1 MNENRE
7 RLTALR
13 ASLGR
18 QVQDQGLPLV
28 DTVFWHN
35 PGPKIGGYLAFQ
47 LQMAGCGETGAHRVD
62 LQPRPQRF
70 KSLSELRQHLE
81 REHTNKHWY
90 RGQRRRYQALYRGV
104 IPSLIEAGL
113 GFDAVEF
120 QMESLVPSVYRSFVR
135 SSPATWHESPPLGPP
150 LDAFAAPLRAI
161 LRSGNEKL
169 IEVFVQATE
178 MIGLDTIRLLV
189 SDRVNIGLG
198 EKMAAP
204 GTNVSKEIAKLI
216 SLAQHYEFNS
226 VMVDVTRNV
235 DIAATFA
242 SSDWESGKRAREGG
256 GVIYRFDALMIEKAS
271 VDMLKGGVRSPLL
284 GPLALLGVTD
294 VHEIGFD
301 LQRPVRQQGG
311 SLFGLETAAAHF
323 LFQMHGALEAFVFEE
338 DDVGAD
344 DIPEMNHLRPADDP
358 GLAVFD
364 MSARDQVEPLTDD
377 EIADGLRRAGKSD
390 KEVAR
395 TLSWR
400 RDGIV

>member
-1 MNENRE
+1 
-7 RLTALR
+7 
-13 ASLGR
+13 
-18 QVQDQGLPLV
+18 
-28 DTVFWHN
+28 
-35 PGPKIGGYLAFQ
+35 
-47 LQMAGCGETGAHRVD
+47 
-62 LQPRPQRF
+62 
-70 KSLSELRQHLE
+70 
-81 REHTNKHWY
+81 
-90 RGQRRRYQALYRGV
+90 
-104 IPSLIEAGL
+104 
-113 GFDAVEF
+113 
-120 QMESLVPSVYRSFVR
+120 
-135 SSPATWHESPPLGPP
+135 
-150 LDAFAAPLRAI
+150 
-161 LRSGNEKL
+161 
-169 IEVFVQATE
+169 
-178 MIGLDTIRLLV
+178 
-189 SDRVNIGLG
+189 
-198 EKMAAP
+198 
-204 GTNVSKEIAKLI
+204 
-216 SLAQHYEFNS
+216 
-226 VMVDVTRNV
+226 MVDVTRNV

-338 DDVGAD
+338 DDVGAY
-344 DIPEMNHLRPADDP
+344 DIPEMNYLRPADDP

-395 TLSWR
+395 ALSWR
-400 RDGIV
+400 RDGII